1 MPTGTKAH
9 VSPEAGGARAGQV
22 ERHTSLIS
30 SFQAGHGAA
39 DPEAET
45 VYGEE
50 PA

>member
-9 VSPEAGGARAGQV
+9 VSPEAVGARAGQV